1 MFKILPLLVLHVLSH
16 LVAVLLLQACG
27 GLMPVAHASVLEYM
41 RVSAVLYYYRL
52 AGKVAWAYMGVGVVR
67 HWEVVAQQVVGWCLL
82 LVQYPVAW
90 LWVLLAG
97 GGVVIVRF
105 WGLVWLLRLEEAVN
119 QGRRQRRAGVAQDVS
134 DSRMQ

>member
-1 MFKILPLLVLHVLSH
+1 
-16 LVAVLLLQACG
+16 
-27 GLMPVAHASVLEYM
+27 MPVAHASVLEYM

-67 HWEVVAQQVVGWCLL
+67 HWEVVVQQVVGWCLL
-82 LVQYPVAW
+82 LVQYPAVW

-97 GGVVIVRF
+97 GVVVMVRF